1 MDIMQLL
8 LKEFKLMLL
17 AAVPIIELR
26 GAIPAGMVM
35 GLDPLTSAIVSFIG
49 SMLPVPFILFGMKP
63 VIQYMRRFKWA
74 EKFLDWL
81 INRTVKRAK
90 NFDKYS
96 FYGLML
102 FVAVP
107 LPTTGVWTGSMAASL
122 FGMRIKRSFFAI
134 MIGNLIAAFLV
145 TAGSTFAASLFEK
158 IPLL

>member
-1 MDIMQLL
+1 MDLMQLL
-8 LKEFKLMLL
+8 LKEFKLLLL
-17 AAVPIIELR
+17 AAMPIIELR

-35 GLDPLTSAIVSFIG
+35 GLDPLTSATISFIG

-63 VIQYMRRFKWA
+63 VLEFMRRFKWA
-74 EKFLDWL
+74 EKFLDW
-81 INRTVKRAK
+81 IVNRTVKRAK

-107 LPTTGVWTGSMAASL
+107 LPTTGVWTGSMAASI
-122 FGMRIKRSFFAI
+122 FGMKVKRSFFAI
-134 MIGNLIAAFLV
+134 LLGNLIAAFV
-145 TAGSTFAASLFEK
+145 ITAGSTFAASIFEK

>member
-1 MDIMQLL
+1 MQLL

-49 SMLPVPFILFGMKP
+49 SMLPVPFILFGMRP
-63 VIQYMRRFKWA
+63 VIEFMRRFKWA

>member
-1 MDIMQLL
+1 MDLMQLL

-35 GLDPLTSAIVSFIG
+35 GLDPLTSATVSFIG

-63 VIQYMRRFKWA
+63 VLQFMRRFKWA

-81 INRTVKRAK
+81 VNRTVKRAK

-134 MIGNLIAAFLV
+134 MIGNLIAAFLI
-145 TAGSTFAASLFEK
+145 TAGSTFAAALFEK

>member
-1 MDIMQLL
+1 MDLMQLL
-8 LKEFKLMLL
+8 LKEFKLLLL
-17 AAVPIIELR
+17 AAMPIIELR

-35 GLDPLTSAIVSFIG
+35 GLDPLTSATISFIG

-63 VIQYMRRFKWA
+63 ILEFMRRFKWA
-74 EKFLDWL
+74 EKFLDW
-81 INRTVKRAK
+81 IVNRTVKRAK

-107 LPTTGVWTGSMAASL
+107 LPTTGVWTGSMAASI
-122 FGMRIKRSFFAI
+122 FGMKVKRSFFAI
-134 MIGNLIAAFLV
+134 LLGNLIAAFV
-145 TAGSTFAASLFEK
+145 ITAGSTFAASIFEK

>member
-1 MDIMQLL
+1 MDLMQLL
-8 LKEFKLMLL
+8 LKEFKLLLL
-17 AAVPIIELR
+17 AAMPIIELR

-35 GLDPLTSAIVSFIG
+35 GLDPLTSATISFIG

-63 VIQYMRRFKWA
+63 ILEFMRRFTWA
-74 EKFLDWL
+74 EKFLDW
-81 INRTVKRAK
+81 IVNRTVKRAK

-107 LPTTGVWTGSMAASL
+107 LPTTGVWTGSMAASI
-122 FGMRIKRSFFAI
+122 FGMKVKRSFFAI
-134 MIGNLIAAFLV
+134 LLGNLIAAFV
-145 TAGSTFAASLFEK
+145 ITAGSTFAASIFEK

>member
-1 MDIMQLL
+1 MDILQLL
-8 LKEFKLMLL
+8 LKEFKLMML
-17 AAVPIIELR
+17 AALPIIELR

-35 GLDPLTSAIVSFIG
+35 GLDPLTSAIVSYIG

-63 VIQYMRRFKWA
+63 VLKFMRRFSWA
-74 EKFLDWL
+74 EQFLDWL
-81 INRTVKRAK
+81 INRTMNRVK
-90 NFDKYS
+90 NFDRLS

-107 LPTTGVWTGSMAASL
+107 LPTTGVWTGSMASAL
-122 FGMRIKRSFFAI
+122 LGMRIKKSFIAI
-134 MIGNLIAAFLV
+134 MLGNLIAAFLV

>member
-1 MDIMQLL
+1 MNLL
-8 LKEFKLMLL
+8 HLLFKEFKLLAL

-35 GLDPLTSAIVSFIG
+35 GLDPLTSAIVSYIG
-49 SMLPVPFILFGMKP
+49 SMLPVPFILFGMRP
-63 VIQYMRRFKWA
+63 VIDFMRRFKWA
-74 EKFLDWL
+74 DAFLDWL

-122 FGMRIKRSFFAI
+122 FGMRIKRSFVAI
-134 MIGNLIAAFLV
+134 LIGNLIAAIV
-145 TAGSTFAASLFEK
+145 ITAGSTFAAALFES
-158 IPLL
+158 IPVL

>member
-1 MDIMQLL
+1 MDLMQLL
-8 LKEFKLMLL
+8 MKEFKLMLL

-35 GLDPLTSAIVSFIG
+35 GLDPITSAVISFIG

-63 VIQYMRRFKWA
+63 VLEFMKRFKWA
-74 EKFLDWL
+74 DKFLEWL
-81 INRTVKRAK
+81 VNRTVKRAK

-122 FGMRIKRSFFAI
+122 FGMKIKRSFWSI
-134 MIGNLIAAFLV
+134 TIGNLIAAILV
-145 TAGSTFAASLFEK
+145 TAGSTFAASLFDK